1 MWYTKSEV
9 STASDQKS
17 EALLKNINCTT
28 SSSKQLVSLLLRCQ
42 RASHCPG
49 SKVSF
54 SPRDRDSLGIE
65 ADLKAWSFKLCDYK
79 KYTQKWS
86 GRSAAGQQRRLN
98 YFTSV
103 RSRLTSDTNNNNNNT
118 ELHRH
123 VMMCL
128 WGPKK
133 TQRSLSYIP
142 KDMCLCT
149 SKNSKMHATRWCC
162 FRRQIAARLA
172 GDSPEILGTHEERL
186 LAAHRVGHLGLAL
199 TRPLLRR
206 LGRST
211 PESQESPFSQHK
223 DLKTS
228 GVPFSNTSITWI
240 M

>member
-54 SPRDRDSLGIE
+54 SPRDRHSLGIE

-103 RSRLTSDTNNNNNNT
+103 RSRLTSDTNNNNT

-133 TQRSLSYIP
+133 NTTLSFLYPKRYVSVHIEEFEDACHQVMLLSTSNRSKTCRGQSW
-142 KDMCLCT
+142 
-149 SKNSKMHATRWCC
+149 NSRNSWRKAS
-162 FRRQIAARLA
+162 
-172 GDSPEILGTHEERL
+172 GS
-186 LAAHRVGHLGLAL
+186 
-199 TRPLLRR
+199 
-206 LGRST
+206 
-211 PESQESPFSQHK
+211 
-223 DLKTS
+223 TS
-228 GVPFSNTSITWI
+228 GRTLRACPDETAAEAREINAGIPGITI
-240 M
+240 LPT